1 MWRWHILDCLPIGVK
16 GKIIPRGNINKVM
29 KTSAIWEEFYGAKL
43 ELYVIIKRLHKIR
56 ATLHASNNSHM
67 QYPFTVQLNA

>member
-1 MWRWHILDCLPIGVK
+1 
-16 GKIIPRGNINKVM
+16 M

>member
-1 MWRWHILDCLPIGVK
+1 
-16 GKIIPRGNINKVM
+16 M

-56 ATLHASNNSHM
+56 APLHASNNSHM